1 MINLI
6 LKKGGSVMK
15 ILLVEDERKVANLIK
30 KGFEEEGLMVDIA
43 EDGETALEKV
53 SADVYDLIIL
63 DIMLPGKDGIEVLKE
78 IRAKGIMKPI
88 MMLTAKDT
96 TTDKVLGLDA
106 GADDYIT
113 KPFVFEELLARV
125 RALLRR
131 GHAIEKAQP
140 IQIHDLVI
148 DPVTRKVT
156 RAGKEIELTTKEY
169 GLLEYMARNK
179 NRILTR
185 TMIAENVWD
194 YQFDSLTNIIDVYIN
209 YLRKKIDKDHQKKL
223 IHTVRGVGY
232 MIKE

>member
-1 MINLI
+1 
-6 LKKGGSVMK
+6 
-15 ILLVEDERKVANLIK
+15 
-30 KGFEEEGLMVDIA
+30 
-43 EDGETALEKV
+43 
-53 SADVYDLIIL
+53 
-63 DIMLPGKDGIEVLKE
+63 
-78 IRAKGIMKPI
+78 

-96 TTDKVLGLDA
+96 TQDKVMGLDA
-106 GADDYIT
+106 GADDYMT
-113 KPFVFEELLARV
+113 KPFAFEELLARV

-131 GHAIEKAQP
+131 GHAIEKALP

-156 RAGKEIELTTKEY
+156 RAGKEIELTSKEY

-185 TMIAENVWD
+185 TMIAENVWE

-209 YLRKKIDKDHQKKL
+209 YLRRKIDKDSSKKL

-232 MIKE
+232 MLKE

>member
-1 MINLI
+1 
-6 LKKGGSVMK
+6 MK
-15 ILLVEDERKVANLIK
+15 ILLVEDEKKVANLIK
-30 KGFEEEGLMVDIA
+30 RGFEEDGLIVDVA
-43 EDGETALEKV
+43 YDGEKALEMLEGH
-53 SADVYDLIIL
+53 DYDLIIL

-78 IRAKGIMKPI
+78 IRSRGIGRPV
-88 MMLTAKDT
+88 MMLTAKDS
-96 TTDKVLGLDA
+96 TTDKVQGLDA

-113 KPFVFEELLARV
+113 KPFAFEELLARV
-125 RALLRR
+125 RALMRR
-131 GHAIEKAQP
+131 GHALEKALP

-156 RAGKEIELTTKEY
+156 RGGNEIELTTKEY
-169 GLLEYMARNK
+169 SLLEYMARNK

-185 TMIAENVWD
+185 TMIAENVWE

-209 YLRKKIDKDHQKKL
+209 YLRRKIDKDQSKKL

>member
-1 MINLI
+1 
-6 LKKGGSVMK
+6 MK
-15 ILLVEDERKVANLIK
+15 ILLVEDEKKVANLIK

-43 EDGETALEKV
+43 EDGDVALQKIGV
-53 SADVYDLIIL
+53 NNYDLIIL

-78 IRAKGIMKPI
+78 IRSKGILKPI
-88 MMLTAKDT
+88 MMLTAKDS
-96 TTDKVLGLDA
+96 TTDKVMGLDA

-131 GHAIEKAQP
+131 GQAIEKAQP

-156 RAGKEIELTTKEY
+156 RAGKEIELTSKEY

-209 YLRKKIDKDHQKKL
+209 YLRKKIDRDHPKKL

>member
-1 MINLI
+1 
-6 LKKGGSVMK
+6 MK

>member
-1 MINLI
+1 
-6 LKKGGSVMK
+6 MK

-30 KGFEEEGLMVDIA
+30 KGFEEEGLIVDIA
-43 EDGETALEKV
+43 EDGEIALQKV
-53 SADVYDLIIL
+53 SADGYDLIIL

-78 IRAKGIMKPI
+78 MRARGIIKPI

-209 YLRKKIDKDHQKKL
+209 YLRKKVDKDHQKKL

>member
-1 MINLI
+1 
-6 LKKGGSVMK
+6 MK
-15 ILLVEDERKVANLIK
+15 ILLVEDEKKVANLIK

-43 EDGETALEKV
+43 EDGEVALQKIGV
-53 SADVYDLIIL
+53 NNYDLIIL

-78 IRAKGIMKPI
+78 IRSKGILKPI
-88 MMLTAKDT
+88 MMLTAKDS
-96 TTDKVLGLDA
+96 TTDKVMGLDA

-131 GHAIEKAQP
+131 GQAIEKAQP

-156 RAGKEIELTTKEY
+156 RAGKEIELTSKEY

-209 YLRKKIDKDHQKKL
+209 YLRKKIDKDHPKKL

>member
-1 MINLI
+1 M
-6 LKKGGSVMK
+6 MK
-15 ILLVEDERKVANLIK
+15 ILLVEDEKKVANFIK
-30 KGFEEEGLMVDIA
+30 KGFEEEGLSVDVA
-43 EDGETALEKV
+43 EDGNKALEMV
-53 SADVYDLIIL
+53 SSVDYELIIL
-63 DIMLPGKDGIEVLKE
+63 DVMLPGKDGIEVLKE
-78 IRAKGIMKPI
+78 IKKRGIVKPI

-96 TTDKVLGLDA
+96 TQDKVIGLDA
-106 GADDYIT
+106 GADDYMT
-113 KPFVFEELLARV
+113 KPFAFEELLARV

-131 GHAIEKAQP
+131 GHAIEKALP

-156 RAGKEIELTTKEY
+156 RGGKEIELTSKEY

-185 TMIAENVWD
+185 TMIAENVWE

-209 YLRKKIDKDHQKKL
+209 YLRRKIDKDSSKKL

-232 MIKE
+232 MLKD

>member
-1 MINLI
+1 
-6 LKKGGSVMK
+6 MK

-43 EDGETALEKV
+43 EDGEIALEKV
-53 SADVYDLIIL
+53 SADGYDLIIL

-78 IRAKGIMKPI
+78 IRARGIMKPI
-88 MMLTAKDT
+88 MMLTAKDS

-140 IQIHDLVI
+140 IQIHDLII

>member
-1 MINLI
+1 
-6 LKKGGSVMK
+6 MK

-30 KGFEEEGLMVDIA
+30 KGFEEEGLIVDIA
-43 EDGETALEKV
+43 DDGEIALQKV
-53 SADVYDLIIL
+53 SVENYDLIIL

-88 MMLTAKDT
+88 MMLTAKDS

-148 DPVTRKVT
+148 DPVTRRVT
-156 RAGKEIELTTKEY
+156 RAGKEIELTSKEY

>member
-1 MINLI
+1 
-6 LKKGGSVMK
+6 MK

-30 KGFEEEGLMVDIA
+30 KGFEEEGLIVDIA
-43 EDGETALEKV
+43 EDGEIALEKV
-53 SADVYDLIIL
+53 SADGYDLIIL

-78 IRAKGIMKPI
+78 IRSKGIMKPI

-96 TTDKVLGLDA
+96 TSDKVLGLDA

-140 IQIHDLVI
+140 IKIHDLVI
-148 DPVTRKVT
+148 DPVTRRVT

>member
-1 MINLI
+1 
-6 LKKGGSVMK
+6 MK

-30 KGFEEEGLMVDIA
+30 KGFEEEGLIVDIA
-43 EDGETALEKV
+43 EDGEIALQKV
-53 SADVYDLIIL
+53 SADGYDLIIL

-78 IRAKGIMKPI
+78 MRARGIMKPI

-209 YLRKKIDKDHQKKL
+209 YLRKKVDKDHQKKL

>member
-1 MINLI
+1 
-6 LKKGGSVMK
+6 MK

-30 KGFEEEGLMVDIA
+30 KGFEEEGIMVDIA
-43 EDGETALEKV
+43 EDGEIALQKV
-53 SADVYDLIIL
+53 ITDAYDLIIL

-78 IRAKGIMKPI
+78 IRSKGIMKPI

-169 GLLEYMARNK
+169 SLLEYMARNK

-209 YLRKKIDKDHQKKL
+209 YLRKKVDKDHQRKL

>member
-1 MINLI
+1 
-6 LKKGGSVMK
+6 MK

-30 KGFEEEGLMVDIA
+30 KGFEEEGIMVDIA
-43 EDGETALEKV
+43 EDGEIALQKV
-53 SADVYDLIIL
+53 STDAYDLIIL

-78 IRAKGIMKPI
+78 IRSKGIMKPI

-169 GLLEYMARNK
+169 SLLEYMARNK

-209 YLRKKIDKDHQKKL
+209 YLRKKVDKDHQRKL

>member
-1 MINLI
+1 
-6 LKKGGSVMK
+6 MK

-53 SADVYDLIIL
+53 SADGYDLIIL

>member
-1 MINLI
+1 
-6 LKKGGSVMK
+6 MK
-15 ILLVEDERKVANLIK
+15 ILLVEDEKKVANLIK
-30 KGFEEEGLMVDIA
+30 KGFEEEGLSVDVA
-43 EDGETALEKV
+43 EDGNKALDFI
-53 SADVYDLIIL
+53 SSTDYDLIIL
-63 DIMLPGKDGIEVLKE
+63 DIMLPGKDGYEVLKE
-78 IRAKGIMKPI
+78 IKKRGVAKPI

-96 TTDKVLGLDA
+96 TQDKVMGLDA
-106 GADDYIT
+106 GADDYMT
-113 KPFVFEELLARV
+113 KPFAFEELLARV

-131 GHAIEKAQP
+131 GHAIEKALP

-156 RAGKEIELTTKEY
+156 RAGKEIELTSKEY

-185 TMIAENVWD
+185 TMIAENVWE

-209 YLRKKIDKDHQKKL
+209 YLRRKIDKDSSKKL

-232 MIKE
+232 MLKE

>member
-1 MINLI
+1 
-6 LKKGGSVMK
+6 MK
-15 ILLVEDERKVANLIK
+15 ILLVEDEKKVANLIK
-30 KGFEEEGLMVDIA
+30 KGFEEEGLSVDVA
-43 EDGETALEKV
+43 EDGNKALDFI
-53 SADVYDLIIL
+53 SSTDYDLIIL
-63 DIMLPGKDGIEVLKE
+63 DIMLPGKDGYEVLKE
-78 IRAKGIMKPI
+78 IKKRGIAKPI

-96 TTDKVLGLDA
+96 TQDKVMGLDA
-106 GADDYIT
+106 GADDYMT
-113 KPFVFEELLARV
+113 KPFAFEELLARV

-131 GHAIEKAQP
+131 GHAIEKALP

-156 RAGKEIELTTKEY
+156 RAGKEIELTSKEY

-185 TMIAENVWD
+185 TMIAENVWE

-209 YLRKKIDKDHQKKL
+209 YLRRKIDKDSSKKL

-232 MIKE
+232 MLKE

>member
-1 MINLI
+1 
-6 LKKGGSVMK
+6 MK

-30 KGFEEEGLMVDIA
+30 KGFEEEGLIVDIA
-43 EDGETALEKV
+43 EDGEVALQKIGA
-53 SADVYDLIIL
+53 SNYDLIIL

-78 IRAKGIMKPI
+78 IRARGILKPI
-88 MMLTAKDT
+88 MMLTAKDS
-96 TTDKVLGLDA
+96 TTDKVMGLDA

-131 GHAIEKAQP
+131 GQAIEKAQP

-156 RAGKEIELTTKEY
+156 RAGKEIELTSKEY

>member
-1 MINLI
+1 
-6 LKKGGSVMK
+6 MK

-43 EDGETALEKV
+43 EDGDVALQKV
-53 SADVYDLIIL
+53 SINNYDLIIL

-78 IRAKGIMKPI
+78 IRARGILKPI
-88 MMLTAKDT
+88 MMLTAKDST
-96 TTDKVLGLDA
+96 SDKVIGLDA

-113 KPFVFEELLARV
+113 KPFVFEELLARA
-125 RALLRR
+125 RALIRR
-131 GHAIEKAQP
+131 GQAIEKAQP

-148 DPVTRKVT
+148 DPVSRKVT
-156 RAGKEIELTTKEY
+156 RAGKEIELTSKEY
-169 GLLEYMARNK
+169 SLLEYMARNK

>member
-1 MINLI
+1 
-6 LKKGGSVMK
+6 MK
-15 ILLVEDERKVANLIK
+15 ILLVEDEKKVANLIK
-30 KGFEEEGLMVDIA
+30 KGFEEEGLSVDVA
-43 EDGETALEKV
+43 DDGNKALDFI
-53 SADVYDLIIL
+53 SSNDYDLIIL

-78 IRAKGIMKPI
+78 IRYRGISKPI

-96 TTDKVLGLDA
+96 TQDKVTGLDA

-113 KPFVFEELLARV
+113 KPFAFEELLARA
-125 RALLRR
+125 RALIRR
-131 GHAIEKAQP
+131 GHAMEKAMP

-148 DPVTRKVT
+148 DPVTRKVS
-156 RAGKEIELTTKEY
+156 RAGKEIELTSKEY

-185 TMIAENVWD
+185 TMIAENVWE

-209 YLRKKIDKDHQKKL
+209 YLRRKVDKDSPKKL

-232 MIKE
+232 MLKE

>member
-1 MINLI
+1 
-6 LKKGGSVMK
+6 MK

-30 KGFEEEGLMVDIA
+30 KGFEEEGLIVDIA
-43 EDGETALEKV
+43 EDGEIALEKV
-53 SADVYDLIIL
+53 SADGYDLIIL

-78 IRAKGIMKPI
+78 IRSKGIMKPI

-96 TTDKVLGLDA
+96 TSDKVLGLDA

-148 DPVTRKVT
+148 DPVTRRVT

>member
-1 MINLI
+1 
-6 LKKGGSVMK
+6 MK
-15 ILLVEDERKVANLIK
+15 ILLVEDEKKVANLIK
-30 KGFEEEGLMVDIA
+30 KGFEEEGLIVDIA
-43 EDGETALEKV
+43 ENGELALNMV
-53 SADVYDLIIL
+53 SADQYDLIIL

-78 IRAKGIMKPI
+78 LREKGVVKPI
-88 MMLTAKDT
+88 MMLTAKDS
-96 TTDKVLGLDA
+96 TTDKVLGFDA

-125 RALLRR
+125 KALLRR

-140 IQIHDLVI
+140 IQIHDLII

-156 RAGKEIELTTKEY
+156 RGGKEIELTSKEY

-185 TMIAENVWD
+185 TMIAENVWE

-209 YLRKKIDKDHQKKL
+209 YIRKKVDKDFPKKL